1 MFFHAR
7 LKDKIHKKKKKKKLK
22 CSAQNTVHAAQYIAP
37 ILYKVEQQKFCNM
50 HKCDC

>member
-1 MFFHAR
+1 MFFHAS
-7 LKDKIHKKKKKKKLK
+7 LKDKIHKKNKITK
-22 CSAQNTVHAAQYIAP
+22 CSAQNTVHAAQDIAP